1 MSFNKAVFGIYSSR
15 EVVDNAVNRL
25 KAAGFRTEDISVL
38 IQDNVGSKDL
48 GYERHSKIPEEALRD
63 GIYGAVIGGIIG
75 GLIGAGIISAS
86 FLNPLIVAG
95 PVIGA
100 LTGIACGG
108 IIGAVIGAIIGQPIP
123 EYEVRR
129 YSGRLRKGSILLSV
143 HSDSAA
149 WEKKAIAELKQT
161 GAESVGSQVERTGDF
176 DTSDKPVDRGTRA
189 A

>member
-1 MSFNKAVFGIYSSR
+1 MSTNRAVFGIYSSR

-38 IQDNVGSKDL
+38 LQDNVGTKDL
-48 GYERHSKIPEEALRD
+48 GYEKHTKIPEEAMRD

-75 GLIGAGIISAS
+75 GLIGVGIISAP
-86 FLNPLIVAG
+86 FLTPLILAG

-100 LTGIACGG
+100 LTGIAGGG
-108 IIGAVIGAIIGQPIP
+108 IIGAVIGAIIGQTFP
-123 EYEVRR
+123 EYEVKR
-129 YSGRLRKGSILLSV
+129 YSGRLRRGGILLSV
-143 HSDSAA
+143 HSDSTA

-161 GAESVGSQVERTGDF
+161 GAESIGSQNERRGDF